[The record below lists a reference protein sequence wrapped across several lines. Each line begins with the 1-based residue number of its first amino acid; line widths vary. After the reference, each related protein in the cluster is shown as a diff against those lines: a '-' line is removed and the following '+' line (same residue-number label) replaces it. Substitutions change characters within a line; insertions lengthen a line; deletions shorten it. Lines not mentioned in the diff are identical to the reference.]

1 MQTQMQ
7 TQTQTLNKVALAIDK
22 KADKQV
28 QSLRALIRFN
38 LGRIL
43 DETLGELVGSPDE
56 EFEEE
61 IKSLLNRI
69 EQVSLPTIQEKIINE
84 IINK

>member
-1 MQTQMQ
+1 MQ